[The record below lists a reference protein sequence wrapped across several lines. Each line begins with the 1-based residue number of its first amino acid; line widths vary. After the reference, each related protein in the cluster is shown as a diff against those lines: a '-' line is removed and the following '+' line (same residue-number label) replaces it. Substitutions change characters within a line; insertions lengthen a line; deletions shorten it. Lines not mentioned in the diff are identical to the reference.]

1 MKNFLA
7 ILFCFSG
14 FFSQILFAETL
25 VVGGNGK
32 FHSIKDALVHAKTG
46 DEILVQSGIYTEG
59 EIIIDKRI
67 VLKGTKDVIL
77 DGLHKTSIIIIRSNG
92 VTVQGL
98 TIRNSGYSDLRELA
112 GIRLEDV
119 SRCKIEGNYL
129 YDNYFGIYLSNSQHC
144 KVLNNRVEGL
154 AKTETSSGNGIHLW
168 KSEYNLLIGNH
179 VSGHR
184 DGIYFEFVKHSA
196 VISNLSELNLRYG
209 LHFMFSDDD
218 SYRFNT
224 FRNNVS
230 GVAVMYTR
238 RVTMDH
244 NRFEH
249 NWGSAAY
256 GLLLKEISYSRI
268 NNNTF
273 SMNTTGLYMEGSN
286 QTIVEY
292 NDFSKNGWGLRILG
306 DCFDDTIRYN
316 NFRGNTFEVA
326 TNAIRSMNVFYSNYW
341 DQYRGY
347 DLNHDRIGDI
357 PYHPVS
363 LYSKITEE
371 SPYTLM
377 LLHSFFID
385 LMDQAEK
392 VVPTITPEAFKDES
406 PLMKPLLNDTY

>member
-144 KVLNNRVEGL
+144 KILN
-154 AKTETSSGNGIHLW
+154 TH
-168 KSEYNLLIGNH
+168 
-179 VSGHR
+179 
-184 DGIYFEFVKHSA
+184 
-196 VISNLSELNLRYG
+196 
-209 LHFMFSDDD
+209 
-218 SYRFNT
+218 
-224 FRNNVS
+224 
-230 GVAVMYTR
+230 
-238 RVTMDH
+238 
-244 NRFEH
+244 
-249 NWGSAAY
+249 
-256 GLLLKEISYSRI
+256 
-268 NNNTF
+268 
-273 SMNTTGLYMEGSN
+273 
-286 QTIVEY
+286 
-292 NDFSKNGWGLRILG
+292 
-306 DCFDDTIRYN
+306 
-316 NFRGNTFEVA
+316 
-326 TNAIRSMNVFYSNYW
+326 
-341 DQYRGY
+341 
-347 DLNHDRIGDI
+347 
-357 PYHPVS
+357 
-363 LYSKITEE
+363 
-371 SPYTLM
+371 
-377 LLHSFFID
+377 
-385 LMDQAEK
+385 
-392 VVPTITPEAFKDES
+392 
-406 PLMKPLLNDTY
+406 

>member
-1 MKNFLA
+1 MLR
-7 ILFCFSG
+7 ILVLLFMIMGVSVYGEEITVGSG
-14 FFSQILFAETL
+14 
-25 VVGGNGK
+25 GR
-32 FHSIKDALVHAKTG
+32 FHSIREALQIAKEGDVINVHAGVYK
-46 DEILVQSGIYTEG
+46 EG
-59 EIIIDKRI
+59 ELVITKSVTI
-67 VLKGTKDVIL
+67 KGSKESIL
-77 DGLHKTSIIIIRSNG
+77 DGEHKTSVLVVRSNG
-92 VTVQGL
+92 VCIQGI
-98 TIRNSGYSDLRELA
+98 TIRNSGYSDLHELS
-112 GIRLEDV
+112 GIRLENV
-119 SRCKIEGNYL
+119 SRCRIEGNYF
-129 YDNYFGIYLSNSQHC
+129 YDNYFGIYLANSRHC
-144 KVLNNRVEGL
+144 KILHNRVEGL

-184 DGIYFEFVKHSA
+184 DGIYFEFVKHSSI
-196 VISNLSELNLRYG
+196 ISNLSELNLRYG

-218 SYRFNT
+218 SYRFNI
-224 FRNNVS
+224 FRNNGS

-286 QTIVEY
+286 QTVVEN
-292 NDFSKNGWGLRILG
+292 NDFIRNGWGLRILG
-306 DCFDDTIRYN
+306 DCFDDSVRFN
-316 NFRGNTFEVA
+316 NFKGNTFEVA
-326 TNAIRSMNVFYSNYW
+326 TNAIRSMNVFYRNYW

-347 DLNHDRIGDI
+347 DLNHDQVGDI

-371 SPYTLM
+371 SPFSLM

-392 VVPTITPEAFKDES
+392 VVPTITPEAFKDEF
-406 PLMKPLLNDTY
+406 PLMKPLINDTY

>member
-1 MKNFLA
+1 MLR
-7 ILFCFSG
+7 ILVL
-14 FFSQILFAETL
+14 LFMIMGVSVYGEEIT
-25 VVGGNGK
+25 VGTGGR
-32 FHSIKDALVHAKTG
+32 FHSIREALQIAKEGDVINVHAGVYK
-46 DEILVQSGIYTEG
+46 EG
-59 EIIIDKRI
+59 ELVITKSVTI
-67 VLKGTKDVIL
+67 KGSKESIL
-77 DGLHKTSIIIIRSNG
+77 DGEHKTSVLVVRSNG
-92 VTVQGL
+92 VYIQGL
-98 TIRNSGYSDLRELA
+98 TIRNSGYSDLHELS
-112 GIRLEDV
+112 GIRLENV
-119 SRCKIEGNYL
+119 SRCRIEGNYF
-129 YDNYFGIYLSNSQHC
+129 YDNYFGIYLANSRHC
-144 KVLNNRVEGL
+144 KILHNRVEGL

-196 VISNLSELNLRYG
+196 IISNLSELNLRYG

-218 SYRFNT
+218 SYRFNI
-224 FRNNVS
+224 FRNNGS

-286 QTIVEY
+286 QTVVEN
-292 NDFSKNGWGLRILG
+292 NDFIRNGWGLRILG
-306 DCFDDTIRYN
+306 DCFDVSVRFN
-316 NFRGNTFEVA
+316 NFKGNTFEVA
-326 TNAIRSMNVFYSNYW
+326 TNAIRSMNVFYRNYW

-347 DLNHDRIGDI
+347 DLNHDQVGDI

-363 LYSKITEE
+363 LYSIITEE
-371 SPYTLM
+371 SPFTLM

-392 VVPTITPEAFKDES
+392 VVPTITPEAFKDEF
-406 PLMKPLLNDTY
+406 PLMKPLINDTY

>member
-1 MKNFLA
+1 MLR
-7 ILFCFSG
+7 ILVL
-14 FFSQILFAETL
+14 LFMIMGVSVYGEEIT
-25 VVGGNGK
+25 VGTGGR
-32 FHSIKDALVHAKTG
+32 FHSIREALQIAKEG
-46 DEILVQSGIYTEG
+46 DVINVQAGIYKEG
-59 EIIIDKRI
+59 ELVITKSVTI
-67 VLKGTKDVIL
+67 KGSKESIL
-77 DGLHKTSIIIIRSNG
+77 DGEHKTSVLVVRANG
-92 VTVQGL
+92 VYIQGL
-98 TIRNSGYSDLRELA
+98 TIRNSGYSDLHELS
-112 GIRLEDV
+112 GIRLENV
-119 SRCKIEGNYL
+119 SRCRIEGNYF
-129 YDNYFGIYLSNSQHC
+129 YDNYFGIYLANSRHC
-144 KVLNNRVEGL
+144 KILHNRVEGL

-196 VISNLSELNLRYG
+196 IISNLSELNLRYG

-218 SYRFNT
+218 SYRFNN
-224 FRNNVS
+224 FRNNGS

-286 QTIVEY
+286 QTVVEN
-292 NDFSKNGWGLRILG
+292 NDFIRNGWGLRILG
-306 DCFDDTIRYN
+306 DCFDDSVRFN
-316 NFRGNTFEVA
+316 NFKGNTFEVA
-326 TNAIRSMNVFYSNYW
+326 TNAIRSMNVFYRNYW

-347 DLNHDRIGDI
+347 DLNHDQVGDI

-371 SPYTLM
+371 SPFTLM

-392 VVPTITPEAFKDES
+392 VVPTITPEAFKDEF
-406 PLMKPLLNDTY
+406 PLMKPLINDTY

>member
-1 MKNFLA
+1 MLR
-7 ILFCFSG
+7 ILVLLFMIMGVSVYGEEITVGSG
-14 FFSQILFAETL
+14 
-25 VVGGNGK
+25 GR
-32 FHSIKDALVHAKTG
+32 FHSIREALQIAKEGDVINVHAGVYK
-46 DEILVQSGIYTEG
+46 EG
-59 EIIIDKRI
+59 ELVITKSVTI
-67 VLKGTKDVIL
+67 KGSKESIL
-77 DGLHKTSIIIIRSNG
+77 DGEHKTSVLVVRSNG
-92 VTVQGL
+92 VCIQGI
-98 TIRNSGYSDLRELA
+98 TIRNSGYSDLHELS
-112 GIRLEDV
+112 GIRLENV
-119 SRCKIEGNYL
+119 SRCRIEGNYF
-129 YDNYFGIYLSNSQHC
+129 YDNYFGIYLANSRHC
-144 KVLNNRVEGL
+144 KILHNRVEGL

-184 DGIYFEFVKHSA
+184 DGIYFEFVKHSSI
-196 VISNLSELNLRYG
+196 ISNLSELNLRYG

-218 SYRFNT
+218 SYRFNI
-224 FRNNVS
+224 FRNNGS

-286 QTIVEY
+286 QTVVEN
-292 NDFSKNGWGLRILG
+292 NDFIRNGWGLRILG
-306 DCFDDTIRYN
+306 DCFDDSVRFN
-316 NFRGNTFEVA
+316 NFKGNTFEVA
-326 TNAIRSMNVFYSNYW
+326 TNAIRSMNVFYRNYW

-347 DLNHDRIGDI
+347 DLNHDQVGDI

-371 SPYTLM
+371 SPFTLM

-392 VVPTITPEAFKDES
+392 VVPTITPEAFKDEF
-406 PLMKPLLNDTY
+406 PLMKPLINDTY

>member
-1 MKNFLA
+1 MIMGVSVYGEEITVGA
-7 ILFCFSG
+7 SG
-14 FFSQILFAETL
+14 R
-25 VVGGNGK
+25 
-32 FHSIKDALVHAKTG
+32 FHSIREALQSAKDG
-46 DEILVQSGIYTEG
+46 DVINLQAGIYKEG
-59 EIIIDKRI
+59 ELVISKSVTI
-67 VLKGTKDVIL
+67 KGSKESIL
-77 DGLHKTSIIIIRSNG
+77 DGEHKTSVLVVRSNG
-92 VTVQGL
+92 VCIQGL
-98 TIRNSGYSDLRELA
+98 TIRNSGYSDLHELA

-119 SRCKIEGNYL
+119 SRCRIEGNYF
-129 YDNYFGIYLSNSQHC
+129 YDNYFGIYLANSRHC
-144 KVLNNRVEGL
+144 KILHNRVEGL

-196 VISNLSELNLRYG
+196 IISNLSELNLRYG

-218 SYRFNT
+218 SYRFNI
-224 FRNNVS
+224 FRNNGS

-286 QTIVEY
+286 QTVVEN
-292 NDFSKNGWGLRILG
+292 NDFIRNGWGLRILG
-306 DCFDDTIRYN
+306 DCFDDSVRFN
-316 NFRGNTFEVA
+316 NFKGNTFEVA
-326 TNAIRSMNVFYSNYW
+326 TNAIRSMNVFYRNYW

-347 DLNHDRIGDI
+347 DLNHDEVGDI

-371 SPYTLM
+371 SPFTLM

-392 VVPTITPEAFKDES
+392 VVPTITPEAFKDEF
-406 PLMKPLLNDTY
+406 PLMKPLINDTY

>member
-1 MKNFLA
+1 MLR
-7 ILFCFSG
+7 ILVL
-14 FFSQILFAETL
+14 LFMIMGVSVYGEEIT
-25 VVGGNGK
+25 VGTGGR
-32 FHSIKDALVHAKTG
+32 FHSIREALQIAKEGDVINVHAGVYK
-46 DEILVQSGIYTEG
+46 EG
-59 EIIIDKRI
+59 ELVITKSVSI
-67 VLKGTKDVIL
+67 KGSKESIL
-77 DGLHKTSIIIIRSNG
+77 DGEHKTSVLVVRANG
-92 VTVQGL
+92 VYIQGL
-98 TIRNSGYSDLRELA
+98 TIRNSGYSDLHELS
-112 GIRLEDV
+112 GIRLENV
-119 SRCKIEGNYL
+119 SRCRIEGNYF
-129 YDNYFGIYLSNSQHC
+129 YDNYFGIYLANSRHC
-144 KVLNNRVEGL
+144 KILHNRVEGL

-196 VISNLSELNLRYG
+196 IISNLSELNLRYG

-218 SYRFNT
+218 SYRFNI
-224 FRNNVS
+224 FRNNGS

-286 QTIVEY
+286 QTVVEN
-292 NDFSKNGWGLRILG
+292 NDFIRNGWGLRILG
-306 DCFDDTIRYN
+306 DCFDDSVRFN
-316 NFRGNTFEVA
+316 NFKGNTFEVA
-326 TNAIRSMNVFYSNYW
+326 TNAIRSMNVFYRNYW

-347 DLNHDRIGDI
+347 DLNHDQVGDI

-371 SPYTLM
+371 SPFTLM

-392 VVPTITPEAFKDES
+392 VVPTITPEAFKDEF
-406 PLMKPLLNDTY
+406 PLMKPLINDTY

>member
-1 MKNFLA
+1 MLR
-7 ILFCFSG
+7 ILVLLFMIMGVSVYGEEITVGSG
-14 FFSQILFAETL
+14 
-25 VVGGNGK
+25 GR
-32 FHSIKDALVHAKTG
+32 FHSIREALQIAKEGDVINVHAGVYK
-46 DEILVQSGIYTEG
+46 EG
-59 EIIIDKRI
+59 ELVITKSVTI
-67 VLKGTKDVIL
+67 KGSKESIL
-77 DGLHKTSIIIIRSNG
+77 DGEHKTSVLVVRSNG
-92 VTVQGL
+92 VCIQGI
-98 TIRNSGYSDLRELA
+98 TIRNSGYSDLHELS
-112 GIRLEDV
+112 GIRLENV
-119 SRCKIEGNYL
+119 SRCRIEGNYF
-129 YDNYFGIYLSNSQHC
+129 YDNYFGIYLANSRQC
-144 KVLNNRVEGL
+144 KILHNRVEGL

-184 DGIYFEFVKHSA
+184 DGIYFEFVKHSSI
-196 VISNLSELNLRYG
+196 ISNLSELNLRYG

-218 SYRFNT
+218 SYRFNI
-224 FRNNVS
+224 FRNNGS

-286 QTIVEY
+286 QTVVEN
-292 NDFSKNGWGLRILG
+292 NDFIRNGWGLRILG
-306 DCFDDTIRYN
+306 DCFDDSVRFN
-316 NFRGNTFEVA
+316 NFKGNTFEVA
-326 TNAIRSMNVFYSNYW
+326 TNAIRSMNVFYRNYW

-347 DLNHDRIGDI
+347 DLNHDQVGDI

-371 SPYTLM
+371 SPFTLM

-392 VVPTITPEAFKDES
+392 VVPTITPEAFKDEF
-406 PLMKPLLNDTY
+406 PLMKPLINDTY

>member
-1 MKNFLA
+1 
-7 ILFCFSG
+7 
-14 FFSQILFAETL
+14 
-25 VVGGNGK
+25 
-32 FHSIKDALVHAKTG
+32 
-46 DEILVQSGIYTEG
+46 
-59 EIIIDKRI
+59 
-67 VLKGTKDVIL
+67 
-77 DGLHKTSIIIIRSNG
+77 
-92 VTVQGL
+92 
-98 TIRNSGYSDLRELA
+98 
-112 GIRLEDV
+112 
-119 SRCKIEGNYL
+119 
-129 YDNYFGIYLSNSQHC
+129 
-144 KVLNNRVEGL
+144 
-154 AKTETSSGNGIHLW
+154 
-168 KSEYNLLIGNH
+168 
-179 VSGHR
+179 
-184 DGIYFEFVKHSA
+184 
-196 VISNLSELNLRYG
+196 
-209 LHFMFSDDD
+209 
-218 SYRFNT
+218 
-224 FRNNVS
+224 
-230 GVAVMYTR
+230 
-238 RVTMDH
+238 
-244 NRFEH
+244 
-249 NWGSAAY
+249 
-256 GLLLKEISYSRI
+256 
-268 NNNTF
+268 
-273 SMNTTGLYMEGSN
+273 MNTTGLYMEGSN

>member
-1 MKNFLA
+1 M
-7 ILFCFSG
+7 IMGVSVYG
-14 FFSQILFAETL
+14 EEIT
-25 VVGGNGK
+25 VGTGGR
-32 FHSIKDALVHAKTG
+32 FHSIREALQIAKEGDVINVHAGVYK
-46 DEILVQSGIYTEG
+46 EG
-59 EIIIDKRI
+59 ELVITKSVSI
-67 VLKGTKDVIL
+67 KGSKESIL
-77 DGLHKTSIIIIRSNG
+77 DGEHKTSVLVVRANG
-92 VTVQGL
+92 VYIQGL
-98 TIRNSGYSDLRELA
+98 TIRNSGYSDLHELS
-112 GIRLEDV
+112 GIRLENV
-119 SRCKIEGNYL
+119 SRCRIEGNYF
-129 YDNYFGIYLSNSQHC
+129 YDNYFGIYLANSRHC
-144 KVLNNRVEGL
+144 KILHNRVEGL

-196 VISNLSELNLRYG
+196 IISNLSELNLRYG

-218 SYRFNT
+218 SYRFNI
-224 FRNNVS
+224 FRNNGS

-286 QTIVEY
+286 QTVVEN
-292 NDFSKNGWGLRILG
+292 NDFIRNGWGLRILG
-306 DCFDDTIRYN
+306 DCFDDSVRFN
-316 NFRGNTFEVA
+316 NFKGNTFEVA
-326 TNAIRSMNVFYSNYW
+326 TNAIRSMNVFYRNYW

-347 DLNHDRIGDI
+347 DLNHDQVGDI

-371 SPYTLM
+371 SPFTLM

-392 VVPTITPEAFKDES
+392 VVPTITPEAFKDEF
-406 PLMKPLLNDTY
+406 PLMKPLINDTY

>member
-1 MKNFLA
+1 M
-7 ILFCFSG
+7 IMGVSVYG
-14 FFSQILFAETL
+14 EEIT
-25 VVGGNGK
+25 VGTGGR
-32 FHSIKDALVHAKTG
+32 FHSIREALQIAKDGDVINVHAGVYK
-46 DEILVQSGIYTEG
+46 EG
-59 EIIIDKRI
+59 ELIITKSVTI
-67 VLKGTKDVIL
+67 KGSKESIL
-77 DGLHKTSIIIIRSNG
+77 DGEHKTSVLVVRANG
-92 VTVQGL
+92 VCIQGL
-98 TIRNSGYSDLRELA
+98 SIRNSGYSDLHELA

-119 SRCKIEGNYL
+119 SRCRIEGNYF
-129 YDNYFGIYLSNSQHC
+129 YDNYFGIYLANSRHC
-144 KVLNNRVEGL
+144 KILHNRVEGL

-196 VISNLSELNLRYG
+196 IISNLSELNLRYG

-218 SYRFNT
+218 SYRFNI
-224 FRNNVS
+224 FRNNGS

-286 QTIVEY
+286 QTVVEN
-292 NDFSKNGWGLRILG
+292 NDFIRNGWGLRILG
-306 DCFDDTIRYN
+306 DCFDDSVRFN
-316 NFRGNTFEVA
+316 NFKGNTFEVA
-326 TNAIRSMNVFYSNYW
+326 TNAIRSMNVFYRNYW

-347 DLNHDRIGDI
+347 DLNHDQVGDI

-371 SPYTLM
+371 SPFTLM

-392 VVPTITPEAFKDES
+392 VVPTITPEAFKDEF
-406 PLMKPLLNDTY
+406 PLMKPLINDTY

>member
-1 MKNFLA
+1 MLR
-7 ILFCFSG
+7 ILVLLFMIMGVSVYGEEITVGSG
-14 FFSQILFAETL
+14 
-25 VVGGNGK
+25 GR
-32 FHSIKDALVHAKTG
+32 FHSIREALQIAKDG
-46 DEILVQSGIYTEG
+46 DVIHVQAGVYKEG
-59 EIIIDKRI
+59 ELIITKSVTI
-67 VLKGTKDVIL
+67 KGSKESIL
-77 DGLHKTSIIIIRSNG
+77 DGEHKTSVLVVRANG
-92 VTVQGL
+92 VYIQGL
-98 TIRNSGYSDLRELA
+98 TIRNSGYSDLHELS
-112 GIRLEDV
+112 GIRLENV
-119 SRCKIEGNYL
+119 SRCRIEGNYF
-129 YDNYFGIYLSNSQHC
+129 YDNYFGIYLANSRHC
-144 KVLNNRVEGL
+144 KILHNRVEGL

-184 DGIYFEFVKHSA
+184 DGIYFEFVKHSSI
-196 VISNLSELNLRYG
+196 ISNLSELNLRYG

-218 SYRFNT
+218 SYRFNI
-224 FRNNVS
+224 FRNNGS

-286 QTIVEY
+286 QTVVEN
-292 NDFSKNGWGLRILG
+292 NDFIRNGWGLRILG
-306 DCFDDTIRYN
+306 DCFDDSVRFN
-316 NFRGNTFEVA
+316 NFKGNTFEVA
-326 TNAIRSMNVFYSNYW
+326 TNAIRSMNVFYRNYW

-347 DLNHDRIGDI
+347 DLNHDQVGDI

-371 SPYTLM
+371 SPFTLM

-392 VVPTITPEAFKDES
+392 VVPTITPEAFKDEF
-406 PLMKPLLNDTY
+406 PLMKPLINDTY

>member
-1 MKNFLA
+1 M
-7 ILFCFSG
+7 IMGVSVYGEEITVGTSG
-14 FFSQILFAETL
+14 R
-25 VVGGNGK
+25 
-32 FHSIKDALVHAKTG
+32 FHSIREALQSAKDG
-46 DEILVQSGIYTEG
+46 DVINLQAGIYKEG
-59 EIIIDKRI
+59 ELVISKSVTI
-67 VLKGTKDVIL
+67 KGSKESIL
-77 DGLHKTSIIIIRSNG
+77 DGEHKTSVLVVRANG
-92 VTVQGL
+92 VCIQGL
-98 TIRNSGYSDLRELA
+98 SIRNSGYSDLHELA

-119 SRCKIEGNYL
+119 SRCRIEGNYF
-129 YDNYFGIYLSNSQHC
+129 YDNYFGIYLANSRHC
-144 KVLNNRVEGL
+144 KILHNRVEGL

-196 VISNLSELNLRYG
+196 IISNLSELNLRYG

-218 SYRFNT
+218 SYRFNI
-224 FRNNVS
+224 FRNNGS

-286 QTIVEY
+286 QTVVEN
-292 NDFSKNGWGLRILG
+292 NDFIRNGWGLRILG
-306 DCFDDTIRYN
+306 DCFDDSVRFN
-316 NFRGNTFEVA
+316 NFKGNTFEVA
-326 TNAIRSMNVFYSNYW
+326 TNAIRSMNVFYRNYW

-347 DLNHDRIGDI
+347 DLNHDEVGDI

-371 SPYTLM
+371 SPFTLM

-392 VVPTITPEAFKDES
+392 VVPTITPEAFKDEF
-406 PLMKPLLNDTY
+406 PLMKPLINDTY

>member
-1 MKNFLA
+1 M
-7 ILFCFSG
+7 IMGVSVYGEEITVGSG
-14 FFSQILFAETL
+14 
-25 VVGGNGK
+25 GR
-32 FHSIKDALVHAKTG
+32 FHSIREALQIAKEGDVINVHAGVYK
-46 DEILVQSGIYTEG
+46 EG
-59 EIIIDKRI
+59 ELVITKSVTI
-67 VLKGTKDVIL
+67 KGSKESIL
-77 DGLHKTSIIIIRSNG
+77 DGEHKTSVLVVRSNG
-92 VTVQGL
+92 VCIQGI
-98 TIRNSGYSDLRELA
+98 TIRNSGYSDLHELS
-112 GIRLEDV
+112 GIRLENV
-119 SRCKIEGNYL
+119 SRCRIEGNYF
-129 YDNYFGIYLSNSQHC
+129 YDNYFGIYLANSRQC
-144 KVLNNRVEGL
+144 KILHNRVEGL

-196 VISNLSELNLRYG
+196 IISNLSELNLRYG

-218 SYRFNT
+218 SYRFNI
-224 FRNNVS
+224 FRNNGS

-286 QTIVEY
+286 QTVVEN
-292 NDFSKNGWGLRILG
+292 NDFIRNGWGLRILG
-306 DCFDDTIRYN
+306 DCFDDSVRFN
-316 NFRGNTFEVA
+316 NFKGNTFEVA
-326 TNAIRSMNVFYSNYW
+326 TNAIRSMNVFYRNYW

-347 DLNHDRIGDI
+347 DLNHDQVGDI

-371 SPYTLM
+371 SPFTLM

-392 VVPTITPEAFKDES
+392 VVPTITPEAFKDEF
-406 PLMKPLLNDTY
+406 PLMKPLINDTY

>member
-1 MKNFLA
+1 MIMGVSVYGEEITVGA
-7 ILFCFSG
+7 SG
-14 FFSQILFAETL
+14 R
-25 VVGGNGK
+25 
-32 FHSIKDALVHAKTG
+32 FHSIREALQSAKDG
-46 DEILVQSGIYTEG
+46 DVINLQAGIYKEG
-59 EIIIDKRI
+59 ELVISKSVTI
-67 VLKGTKDVIL
+67 KGSKESIL
-77 DGLHKTSIIIIRSNG
+77 DGEHKTSVLVVRSNG
-92 VTVQGL
+92 VCIQGL
-98 TIRNSGYSDLRELA
+98 TIRNSGYSDLHELA

-119 SRCKIEGNYL
+119 SRCRIEGNYF
-129 YDNYFGIYLSNSQHC
+129 YDNYFGIYLANSRHC
-144 KVLNNRVEGL
+144 KILHNRVEGL

-196 VISNLSELNLRYG
+196 IISNLSELNLRYG

-218 SYRFNT
+218 SYRFNI
-224 FRNNVS
+224 FRNNGS

-256 GLLLKEISYSRI
+256 GLLLKEISYSWI

-286 QTIVEY
+286 QTVVEN
-292 NDFSKNGWGLRILG
+292 NDFIRNGWGLRILG
-306 DCFDDTIRYN
+306 DCFDDSVRFN
-316 NFRGNTFEVA
+316 NFKGNTFEVA
-326 TNAIRSMNVFYSNYW
+326 TNAIRSMNVFYRNYW

-347 DLNHDRIGDI
+347 DLNHDEVGDI

-371 SPYTLM
+371 SPFTLM

-392 VVPTITPEAFKDES
+392 VVPTITPEAFKDEF
-406 PLMKPLLNDTY
+406 PLMKPLINDTY

>member
-1 MKNFLA
+1 MLR
-7 ILFCFSG
+7 ILVLLFMIMGVSVYGEEITVGSG
-14 FFSQILFAETL
+14 
-25 VVGGNGK
+25 GR
-32 FHSIKDALVHAKTG
+32 FHSIREALQIAKEGDVINVHAGVYK
-46 DEILVQSGIYTEG
+46 EG
-59 EIIIDKRI
+59 ELVITKSISI
-67 VLKGTKDVIL
+67 KGSKESIL
-77 DGLHKTSIIIIRSNG
+77 DGEHKTSVMVVRANG
-92 VTVQGL
+92 VHVQGL
-98 TIRNSGYSDLRELA
+98 TFRNSGYSDLHELA

-119 SRCKIEGNYL
+119 SRCRIEGNYF
-129 YDNYFGIYLSNSQHC
+129 YDNYFGIYLANSRHC
-144 KVLNNRVEGL
+144 KILHNRVEGL

-196 VISNLSELNLRYG
+196 IISNLSELNLRYG

-218 SYRFNT
+218 SYRFNI
-224 FRNNVS
+224 FRNNGS

-286 QTIVEY
+286 QTVVEN
-292 NDFSKNGWGLRILG
+292 NDFICNGWGLRILG
-306 DCFDDTIRYN
+306 DCFDDSVRFN
-316 NFRGNTFEVA
+316 NFKGNTFEVA
-326 TNAIRSMNVFYSNYW
+326 TNAIRSMNVFYRNYW

-347 DLNHDRIGDI
+347 DLNHDQVGDI

-371 SPYTLM
+371 SPFTLM

-392 VVPTITPEAFKDES
+392 VVPTITPEAFKDEF
-406 PLMKPLLNDTY
+406 PLMKPLINDTY

>member
-1 MKNFLA
+1 MLR
-7 ILFCFSG
+7 ILVLLFMIMGVSVYGEEITVGASG
-14 FFSQILFAETL
+14 R
-25 VVGGNGK
+25 
-32 FHSIKDALVHAKTG
+32 FHSIREALQSAKDG
-46 DEILVQSGIYTEG
+46 DVINLQAGIYKEG
-59 EIIIDKRI
+59 ELVISKSVTI
-67 VLKGTKDVIL
+67 KGSKESIL
-77 DGLHKTSIIIIRSNG
+77 DGEHKTSVLVVRSNG
-92 VTVQGL
+92 VCIQGL
-98 TIRNSGYSDLRELA
+98 TIRNSGYSDLHELA

-119 SRCKIEGNYL
+119 SRCRIEGNYF
-129 YDNYFGIYLSNSQHC
+129 YDNYFGIYLANSRHC
-144 KVLNNRVEGL
+144 KILHNRVEGL

-196 VISNLSELNLRYG
+196 IISNLSELNLRYG

-218 SYRFNT
+218 SYRFNI
-224 FRNNVS
+224 FRNNGS

-286 QTIVEY
+286 QTVVEN
-292 NDFSKNGWGLRILG
+292 NDFIRNGWGLRILG
-306 DCFDDTIRYN
+306 DCFDDSVRFN
-316 NFRGNTFEVA
+316 NFKGNTFEVA
-326 TNAIRSMNVFYSNYW
+326 TNAIRSMNVFYRNYW

-347 DLNHDRIGDI
+347 DLNHDEVGDI

-371 SPYTLM
+371 SPFTLM

-392 VVPTITPEAFKDES
+392 VVPTITPEAFKDEF
-406 PLMKPLLNDTY
+406 PLMKPLINDTY

>member
-1 MKNFLA
+1 MLR
-7 ILFCFSG
+7 ILVL
-14 FFSQILFAETL
+14 LFMIMGVSVYGEEIT
-25 VVGGNGK
+25 VGTGGR
-32 FHSIKDALVHAKTG
+32 FHSIREALQIAKEG
-46 DEILVQSGIYTEG
+46 DVINVQAGIYKEG
-59 EIIIDKRI
+59 ELVITKSVTI
-67 VLKGTKDVIL
+67 KGSKESIL
-77 DGLHKTSIIIIRSNG
+77 DGEHKTSVLVVRSNG
-92 VTVQGL
+92 VYIQGL
-98 TIRNSGYSDLRELA
+98 TIRNSGYSDLHELS
-112 GIRLEDV
+112 GIRLENV
-119 SRCKIEGNYL
+119 SRCRIEGNYF
-129 YDNYFGIYLSNSQHC
+129 YDNYFGIYLANSRHC
-144 KVLNNRVEGL
+144 KILHNRVEGL

-196 VISNLSELNLRYG
+196 IISNLSELNLRYG

-218 SYRFNT
+218 SYRFNI
-224 FRNNVS
+224 FRNNGS

-286 QTIVEY
+286 QTVVEN
-292 NDFSKNGWGLRILG
+292 NDFIRNGWGLRILG
-306 DCFDDTIRYN
+306 DCFDDSVRFN
-316 NFRGNTFEVA
+316 NFKGNTFEVA
-326 TNAIRSMNVFYSNYW
+326 TNAIRSMNVFYRNYW

-347 DLNHDRIGDI
+347 DLNHDQVGDI

-371 SPYTLM
+371 SPFTLM

-392 VVPTITPEAFKDES
+392 VVPTITPEAFKDEF
-406 PLMKPLLNDTY
+406 PLMKPLINDTY

>member
-1 MKNFLA
+1 MLR
-7 ILFCFSG
+7 ILVLLFMIMGVSVYGEEITVGSG
-14 FFSQILFAETL
+14 
-25 VVGGNGK
+25 GR
-32 FHSIKDALVHAKTG
+32 FHSIREALQIAKDGDVINVHAGVYK
-46 DEILVQSGIYTEG
+46 EG
-59 EIIIDKRI
+59 ELVITKSVTI
-67 VLKGTKDVIL
+67 KGSKESIL
-77 DGLHKTSIIIIRSNG
+77 DGEHKTSVLVVRANG
-92 VTVQGL
+92 VYIQGL
-98 TIRNSGYSDLRELA
+98 TIRNSGYSDLHELS
-112 GIRLEDV
+112 GIRLENV
-119 SRCKIEGNYL
+119 SRCRIEGNYF
-129 YDNYFGIYLSNSQHC
+129 YDNYFGIYLANSRHC
-144 KVLNNRVEGL
+144 KILHNRVEGL

-196 VISNLSELNLRYG
+196 IISNLSELNLRYG

-218 SYRFNT
+218 SYRFNI
-224 FRNNVS
+224 FRNNGS

-286 QTIVEY
+286 QTVVEN
-292 NDFSKNGWGLRILG
+292 NDFIRNGWGLRILG
-306 DCFDDTIRYN
+306 DCFDDSVRFN
-316 NFRGNTFEVA
+316 NFKGNTFEVA
-326 TNAIRSMNVFYSNYW
+326 TNAIRSMNVFYRNYW

-347 DLNHDRIGDI
+347 DLNHDQVGDI

-371 SPYTLM
+371 SPFTLM

-392 VVPTITPEAFKDES
+392 VVPTITPEAFKDEF
-406 PLMKPLLNDTY
+406 PLMKPLINDTY